1 MLSPQEQLRYS
12 RHLLLNNVGEQGQLK
27 LKNAS
32 VLIVGLGGLGNP
44 VSLYLAAAGV
54 GKLFLADG
62 DKLDITNLQRQV
74 MFTTEQVGE
83 NKAELA
89 AAHLTALN
97 PEIDI
102 EVFDEMLDSEQLSYY
117 LDEVDLVVDCTD
129 NLATRK
135 MINKACWQQQT
146 PLVTGAAIRSEGQL
160 MVVDPRQ
167 QDSACYQCL
176 LGEDAQEQQLNCQ
189 TAGVLGPVLG
199 IIGSM
204 QALEAI
210 KLILGKEVV
219 TNKLK
224 LFDAMSLSWQEF
236 KLPKRADCSVCNN

>member
-1 MLSPQEQLRYS
+1 MLSDQEQLRYS
-12 RHLLLNNVGEQGQLK
+12 RHLLLNSVGEQGQVK

-32 VLIVGLGGLGNP
+32 VLIIGLGGLGSP

-74 MFTTEQVGE
+74 LYTSADVDE

-89 AAHLTALN
+89 ERRLSELN

-102 EVFDEMLDSEQLSYY
+102 EAIDEMLDQEDLDYY
-117 LDEVDLVVDCTD
+117 LEQVDLVIDCTD
-129 NLATRK
+129 NLTTRK
-135 MINKACWQQQT
+135 MINQACWQAKK
-146 PLVTGAAIRSEGQL
+146 PLVIGAAIRTEGQL
-160 MVVDPRQ
+160 IVVDPRQ
-167 QDSACYQCL
+167 QNCACYQCL
-176 LGEDAQEQQLNCQ
+176 LGENSNEQAMNCQ

-204 QALEAI
+204 QALEAV
-210 KLILGKEVV
+210 KLILGHPVT
-219 TNKLK
+219 TNKIK
-224 LFDAMSLSWQEF
+224 LFDGLSASWQEF
-236 KLPKRADCSVCNN
+236 KINKQVSCSVCN